1 MNFSSI
7 DILIGDQIYVY
18 TSKETIDWARYL
30 ESYKIDPEKILY
42 YDDHKL
48 IIHDFEL
55 NDNELKVD
63 EYDNF
68 IRIGRIVMLSKYDMF
83 GMKKLIVGLDLHSIS
98 LHENYMLA
106 TIFELMR
113 MVANGY
119 IDTAVAK
126 LNTLYRDYVNRE
138 LHLEFYREF
147 NNQSKFKVCS
157 MNYIYLIDTT
167 PGDIKSLDISYNETV
182 IRYLA
187 SLIWGVYG
195 KV

>member
-1 MNFSSI
+1 MRLSSI
-7 DILIGDQIYVY
+7 SILIGNPIYEY
-18 TSKETIDWARYL
+18 TSKDKIDWAYYL
-30 ESYKIDPEKILY
+30 EPRKINDEDVLY
-42 YDDHKL
+42 FDDHKL
-48 IIHDFEL
+48 IL
-55 NDNELKVD
+55 NDIDLEDDNFKVD

-68 IRIGRIVMLSKYDMF
+68 IRVGELVLMTKQDMF
-83 GMKKLIVGLDLHSIS
+83 GMKETIVGLDPHSIS

-113 MVANGY
+113 MVVNGN

-167 PGDIKSLDISYNETV
+167 PDDIRSLDISYNETV

>member
-30 ESYKIDPEKILY
+30 ESYKIDPEQILY

-48 IIHDFEL
+48 FIHDFEL
-55 NDNELKVD
+55 NDNELNVD

-83 GMKKLIVGLDLHSIS
+83 GMKKLIVGLDSHSIS

-106 TIFELMR
+106 TIFEIMR

-167 PGDIKSLDISYNETV
+167 PDDIRSLDISYNETV

>member
-55 NDNELKVD
+55 NDNELNVD

-68 IRIGRIVMLSKYDMF
+68 IRIDRIVMLSKYDMF

-106 TIFELMR
+106 TIFEIMR

-147 NNQSKFKVCS
+147 NNQSKFKVSS

-167 PGDIKSLDISYNETV
+167 PDDIRSLDISYNETV

>member
-18 TSKETIDWARYL
+18 TSKELIDWARYL
-30 ESYKIDPEKILY
+30 EPYKIDPEQILY

-55 NDNELKVD
+55 NDNELNVD

-83 GMKKLIVGLDLHSIS
+83 GMKKLIVGLDPHIIS

-106 TIFELMR
+106 TIFEIMR

-167 PGDIKSLDISYNETV
+167 PDDIRSLDISYNETV

>member
-18 TSKETIDWARYL
+18 TSKEAIDWARYL
-30 ESYKIDPEKILY
+30 EPYKIDPEQILY

-48 IIHDFEL
+48 ILHDFEL
-55 NDNELKVD
+55 NDNELNVD

-83 GMKKLIVGLDLHSIS
+83 GMKKLIVGLDPHSIS

-106 TIFELMR
+106 TIFEIMR

-157 MNYIYLIDTT
+157 MNYIYLIDTN
-167 PGDIKSLDISYNETV
+167 PSDIRSLDISYNETV

>member
-30 ESYKIDPEKILY
+30 EPYRIDPEKILY

-48 IIHDFEL
+48 IIHNFEL

-68 IRIGRIVMLSKYDMF
+68 IRIGEIVMLSKYDMF
-83 GMKKLIVGLDLHSIS
+83 GMKKLIVGLDPHSIG

-106 TIFELMR
+106 TIFEIMC
-113 MVANGY
+113 MVADGY
-119 IDTAVAK
+119 IDTAVAELK
-126 LNTLYRDYVNRE
+126 TLYKNYVNRE

-147 NNQSKFKVCS
+147 NNQSKFKVSS
-157 MNYIYLIDTT
+157 MNYIYLIDTE
-167 PGDIKSLDISYNETV
+167 PDDVKSLDISYNETV

-187 SLIWGVYG
+187 SLIWGLYG

>member
-30 ESYKIDPEKILY
+30 ESYKIDPEQILY

-83 GMKKLIVGLDLHSIS
+83 GMKKLIVGLDPHSIS

-106 TIFELMR
+106 TIFEIMR

-167 PGDIKSLDISYNETV
+167 PDDIRSLDISYNERV

>member
-18 TSKETIDWARYL
+18 TSKETIDWAHYL
-30 ESYKIDPEKILY
+30 ESYKINPEQILY

-55 NDNELKVD
+55 NDNELNVD

-106 TIFELMR
+106 TIFEIMR

-167 PGDIKSLDISYNETV
+167 PDDIRSLDISYNETV

>member
-30 ESYKIDPEKILY
+30 EPYKIDPEQILY

-55 NDNELKVD
+55 NDNELNVD

-83 GMKKLIVGLDLHSIS
+83 GMKKLIVGLDPHGIS

-119 IDTAVAK
+119 IDAAVAELK
-126 LNTLYRDYVNRE
+126 TLYKNYVNRE

-147 NNQSKFKVCS
+147 NNQSKFKVSS

-167 PGDIKSLDISYNETV
+167 PDDIRSLDISYNETV